1 MTTAS
6 ATATATAT
14 VAVDTGTANVTGGT
28 GATAARARRPRRDA
42 ARNHQR
48 VLDAARELLGELGA
62 EAGMEQ
68 IAARAGVG
76 VGTVYRRFPS
86 KDSLI
91 EELVSLVSAELI
103 EVGERAL
110 EQDDGSGLETFLRAI
125 GRSLA
130 EHRRWAGLLLPRE
143 TRAKCSSTQ
152 VRAQLGK
159 LLDNAHRAGTISAQV
174 RPGDV
179 MALVWSMRGLIEAC
193 GDVAPDAW
201 QRYLDIH
208 LTGFRSP
215 GPLSTTPAIA
225 PDQLHE
231 LPASRSTA

>member
-1 MTTAS
+1 MTTATAAAAPS
-6 ATATATAT
+6 AT
-14 VAVDTGTANVTGGT
+14 
-28 GATAARARRPRRDA
+28 GAPAPARRPRRDA

-48 VLDAARELLGELGA
+48 VLDAARDLLGELGA
-62 EAGMEQ
+62 EASMEQ

-91 EELVSLVSAELI
+91 DELVSLVSAELI
-103 EVGERAL
+103 EAGERAL

-143 TRAKCSSTQ
+143 TRTKCSSTQ
-152 VRAQLGK
+152 VRAQIGR
-159 LLDNAHRAGTISAQV
+159 LLDNAHRAGTVSAQA
-174 RPGDV
+174 RQGDV

-193 GDVAPDAW
+193 GDGPPDAW

-208 LTGFRSP
+208 LAGLRSP
-215 GPLSTTPAIA
+215 GQLSTTPAITQS
-225 PDQLHE
+225 QLRE
-231 LPASRSTA
+231 LPAPRSAA